1 MCMKRKMCIKPI
13 HGQTYFVK
21 KLNVIVKRC
30 WNWEH
35 MLATRR
41 VSAKV
46 FYMIGVLFKVPLTPK
61 CFIFLKNLWSFLS
74 CLPSRCFDLV
84 EYWMF
89 RTTLKLDLFLPPP
102 CFWETGTRRVV
113 TSKAERQLSVYIY
126 DSLYPLLTRFSQ
138 ILNGFCFINV
148 ENRSTLKM
156 SSTSSDYDA
165 KCETDGSAFYV
176 TDPLDPS
183 PLQHGHATAWPP
195 NSQLRVVTE
204 R

>member
-1 MCMKRKMCIKPI
+1 
-13 HGQTYFVK
+13 
-21 KLNVIVKRC
+21 
-30 WNWEH
+30 
-35 MLATRR
+35 
-41 VSAKV
+41 
-46 FYMIGVLFKVPLTPK
+46 
-61 CFIFLKNLWSFLS
+61 
-74 CLPSRCFDLV
+74 
-84 EYWMF
+84 MF

-183 PLQHGHATAWPP
+183 PLATRPWDSMTAKFPTSSGHRKISIWLNRKLFAQKYFKKHKLLFKWKRNLGVRGTLKNINVCLKNPWKC
-195 NSQLRVVTE
+195 
-204 R
+204 